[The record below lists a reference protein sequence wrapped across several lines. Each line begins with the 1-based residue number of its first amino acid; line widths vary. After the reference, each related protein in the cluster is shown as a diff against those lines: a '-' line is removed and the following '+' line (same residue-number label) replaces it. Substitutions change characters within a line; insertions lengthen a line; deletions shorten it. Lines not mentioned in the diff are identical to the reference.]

1 MKKLIVIALS
11 AILVLGMVSC
21 NNSNP
26 LTDPTNPLNPSNP
39 NSPLNP
45 SNPNNPNN
53 QDKIFPVSEA
63 EEVSAAFING
73 LDKKALAGMLGK
85 NQGYQLGDELTVYV
99 ADEEFPRTYPTDGNG
114 LAGLMGDIR
123 GNTDNAL
130 DVRQIESMVL
140 PVTFTNCKNGFHADS
155 DLESIDG
162 IITVTIVP
170 TVMKEESGN
179 MSVTAG
185 VYLSSNALTVKF
197 KNNEDTYKFVLN
209 NFATL
214 VDAENIDM
222 SNPGELLGY
231 FYLPEKHN
239 EQSVKVTKDNVT
251 RTVKWCDISENLPGT
266 NFYENGTIEGRLKET
281 FYNHF
286 ATLGFLHDLHN
297 VIESTD
303 KAIDTMKITNS
314 SLALTDINTKLSIT
328 FELNGYGYYVDETN
342 QKATGTVTVEFTGTL
357 SDTDDTEFTATEFTI
372 SSEGDITLSDDGN
385 RFANKVFTITDVE
398 GTIGTAS
405 GSGIVFNVTGDDT
418 KTVNSLTY
426 YYNVGDKNANP
437 DEDTVYDNEKHS
449 FNADLF

>member
-73 LDKKALAGMLGK
+73 LDKKALAEMLGQ

-99 ADEEFPRTYPTDGNG
+99 ADEESPRTYPTDGNG
-114 LAGLMGDIR
+114 LAALMGDIK
-123 GNTDNAL
+123 GNIDNAL

-140 PVTFTNCKNGFHADS
+140 PVTFTNCTNGFHADS

-162 IITVTIVP
+162 TITVTIVP

-185 VYLSSNALTVKF
+185 VYLSSEALTVKF
-197 KNNEDTYKFVLN
+197 KDNEDTYKFVLN

-214 VDAENIDM
+214 VDAENIEI
-222 SNPGELLGY
+222 SNLEGLLGY
-231 FYLPEKHN
+231 FYLPEKSN

-266 NFYENGTIEGRLKET
+266 NFYENGTIEGRLEET

-303 KAIDTMKITNS
+303 KAIDTMKITTP
-314 SLALTDINTKLSIT
+314 SLALTDSNTKLSIT
-328 FELNGYGYYVDETN
+328 FELDGYGYYVDETN
-342 QKATGTVTVEFTGTL
+342 QKATGTVIVEFTGKL
-357 SDTDDTEFTATEFTI
+357 SDTAFTATEFTV
-372 SSEGDITLSDDGN
+372 SSEGNITLSDAGN
-385 RFANKVFTITDVE
+385 RFENKVFTITDVE
-398 GTIGTAS
+398 GTIGTAPDN
-405 GSGIVFNVTGDDT
+405 GIVFNVTGDDT
-418 KTVNSLTY
+418 KTVSSLTY
-426 YYNVGDKNANP
+426 YYSVGDKNANP
-437 DEDTVYDNEKHS
+437 DEDIVYANEKHS

>member
-63 EEVSAAFING
+63 EKVSAAFING

-99 ADEEFPRTYPTDGNG
+99 ADEESPRTYPTDGNG
-114 LAGLMGDIR
+114 LADLMGDIQ

-162 IITVTIVP
+162 TITVTIVP

-214 VDAENIDM
+214 VDAENITIDM
-222 SNPGELLGY
+222 SNLGELLGY
-231 FYLPEKHN
+231 FYLPEKSN

-251 RTVKWCDISENLPGT
+251 RTVKWCDISENLPRT
-266 NFYENGTIEGRLKET
+266 NFYENGTIEGRLEET

-297 VIESTD
+297 VIESID
-303 KAIDTMKITNS
+303 KAIDTIKITNS
-314 SLALTDINTKLSIT
+314 SLVLTNNTKLSIA
-328 FELNGYGYYVDETN
+328 FELDGYGYYVDETN
-342 QKATGTVTVEFTGTL
+342 QKATGTVTVGFTGTL
-357 SDTDDTEFTATEFTI
+357 SDTKFTATEFTI
-372 SSEGDITLSDDGN
+372 SSEGDIILSDAGN

-398 GTIGTAS
+398 GTIGTAP
-405 GSGIVFNVTGDDT
+405 GNGIVFNVTGDEP
-418 KTVNSLTY
+418 KAVSSLTY
-426 YYNVGDKNANP
+426 YYTDSSDKNANTET
-437 DEDTVYDNEKHS
+437 DIQYNATLHS
-449 FNADLF
+449 FNFN

>member
-63 EEVSAAFING
+63 EKVSAAFING
-73 LDKKALAGMLGK
+73 LDKKALAEMLGQ
-85 NQGYQLGDELTVYV
+85 NQGYQLGDKLTVYV
-99 ADEEFPRTYPTDGNG
+99 ADEESPRTYPTDGNG
-114 LAGLMGDIR
+114 LVNLMRDIK
-123 GNTDNAL
+123 GTTETAL

-140 PVTFTNCKNGFHADS
+140 PVTFTNCKKGFHADS

-162 IITVTIVP
+162 TITVTIVP
-170 TVMKEESGN
+170 TVIKEESNN

-214 VDAENIDM
+214 VDAENITIDM
-222 SNPGELLGY
+222 SNLGKLLGY
-231 FYLPEKHN
+231 FYLPEKSN

-266 NFYENGTIEGRLKET
+266 NFYENRIEERLEET

-314 SLALTDINTKLSIT
+314 LLVLTDGNTKLSIT

-357 SDTDDTEFTATEFTI
+357 SNTEFTATEFTI
-372 SSEGDITLSDDGN
+372 SSEGDITLSDAGN
-385 RFANKVFTITDVE
+385 RFKNKVFTITDVE
-398 GTIGTAS
+398 GTIGTTPDN
-405 GSGIVFNVTGDDT
+405 GIVFNVTGDDT

-426 YYNVGDKNANP
+426 YYNVGDENANP

>member
-85 NQGYQLGDELTVYV
+85 NQGYQLGNELTVYV
-99 ADEEFPRTYPTDGNG
+99 ADEESPRTYPTDGKG
-114 LAGLMGDIR
+114 LADLMGDIQ

-162 IITVTIVP
+162 TITVTIVP
-170 TVMKEESGN
+170 TVMKEESDN

-214 VDAENIDM
+214 VDAENITIDM
-222 SNPGELLGY
+222 SNLGELLGY
-231 FYLPEKHN
+231 FYLPEKSN

-251 RTVKWCDISENLPGT
+251 RTVKWCDISENLPRT
-266 NFYENGTIEGRLKET
+266 NFYENGTIEGRLEET

-297 VIESTD
+297 VIESID
-303 KAIDTMKITNS
+303 KAIDTIKITNS
-314 SLALTDINTKLSIT
+314 SLVLINNTKLSIA
-328 FELNGYGYYVDETN
+328 FELDGYGYYVDETN
-342 QKATGTVTVEFTGTL
+342 QKATGTVTVGFTGTL
-357 SDTDDTEFTATEFTI
+357 SDTKFTATEFTI
-372 SSEGDITLSDDGN
+372 SSEGDIILSDAGN

-398 GTIGTAS
+398 GTIGTAP
-405 GSGIVFNVTGDDT
+405 GNGIVFNVTGDEP
-418 KTVNSLTY
+418 KAVSSLTY
-426 YYNVGDKNANP
+426 YYTDSSDKNANTET
-437 DEDTVYDNEKHS
+437 DIQYNATLHS
-449 FNADLF
+449 FNFN

>member
-1 MKKLIVIALS
+1 MKKLIVIALT

-53 QDKIFPVSEA
+53 QDKIFPVAEA
-63 EEVSAAFING
+63 EEVSAALING
-73 LDKKALAGMLGK
+73 LDKKALAEMLGQ
-85 NQGYQLGDELTVYV
+85 NQGYQLDDELTVYV
-99 ADEEFPRTYPTDGNG
+99 TDEESPRTYPTDGNG
-114 LAGLMGDIR
+114 LASLMGDIQ
-123 GNTDNAL
+123 GNTDSAL

-140 PVTFTNCKNGFHADS
+140 PVTFTNCTNGFHADS

-162 IITVTIVP
+162 TITVTIVP
-170 TVMKEESGN
+170 TVIKEESGSI
-179 MSVTAG
+179 SVTAG
-185 VYLSSNALTVKF
+185 VYLSSDALTVKF

-209 NFATL
+209 DFATL
-214 VDAENIDM
+214 VDAENITIDM
-222 SNPGELLGY
+222 SNLGELLGY
-231 FYLPEKHN
+231 FYLPEKSN

-251 RTVKWCDISENLPGT
+251 RTIKWCDISENLPGT
-266 NFYENGTIEGRLKET
+266 NFYNGTIEGRLEET

-314 SLALTDINTKLSIT
+314 SLVLTDNNKLSII
-328 FELNGYGYYVDETN
+328 FELNDYGYYVDETN
-342 QKATGTVTVEFTGTL
+342 QKATGTVTVRFTGTL
-357 SDTDDTEFTATEFTI
+357 SATEFTATEFTI
-372 SSEGDITLSDDGN
+372 SSEGDITLSDAGN

-398 GTIGTAS
+398 GTIGTAP
-405 GSGIVFNVTGDDT
+405 GNGIVFNVTEDEP
-418 KTVNSLTY
+418 KAVSSLTY
-426 YYNVGDKNANP
+426 YYTDSSDKNANTETDIP
-437 DEDTVYDNEKHS
+437 YSATKHS
-449 FNADLF
+449 FNFN

>member
-73 LDKKALAGMLGK
+73 LDKKALAGMLGQ

-99 ADEEFPRTYPTDGNG
+99 ADEESPRTYPTDGNG
-114 LAGLMGDIR
+114 LADLMGDIQ

-162 IITVTIVP
+162 TITVTIVP
-170 TVMKEESGN
+170 TVIKEESRN

-214 VDAENIDM
+214 VDAENITIDM
-222 SNPGELLGY
+222 SNLGELLGY
-231 FYLPEKHN
+231 FYLPEKSN

-251 RTVKWCDISENLPGT
+251 RTVKWCDISENLPRT
-266 NFYENGTIEGRLKET
+266 NFYENGTIEGRLEET

-297 VIESTD
+297 VIESID
-303 KAIDTMKITNS
+303 KAIDTIKITNS
-314 SLALTDINTKLSIT
+314 SLVLTNNTKLSIA
-328 FELNGYGYYVDETN
+328 FELDGYGYYVDETN
-342 QKATGTVTVEFTGTL
+342 QKATGTVTVGFTGTL
-357 SDTDDTEFTATEFTI
+357 SDTKFTATEFTI
-372 SSEGDITLSDDGN
+372 SSEGDIILSDAGN

-398 GTIGTAS
+398 GTIGTAP
-405 GSGIVFNVTGDDT
+405 GNGIVFNVTGDEP
-418 KTVNSLTY
+418 KAVSSLTY
-426 YYNVGDKNANP
+426 YYTDSSDKNANTET
-437 DEDTVYDNEKHS
+437 DIQYNATLHS
-449 FNADLF
+449 FNFN

>member
-85 NQGYQLGDELTVYV
+85 NQGYQLDDELTVYV
-99 ADEEFPRTYPTDGNG
+99 ADEGSPRTYPTDGNG
-114 LAGLMGDIR
+114 LAALIADIK
-123 GNTDNAL
+123 GTTETAL
-130 DVRQIESMVL
+130 DIRQIESMVL
-140 PVTFTNCKNGFHADS
+140 PVTFTNCTSGFHAGS
-155 DLESIDG
+155 ELESING
-162 IITVTIVP
+162 TITITIVP
-170 TVMKEESGN
+170 TAMTADATTISI
-179 MSVTAG
+179 TAG
-185 VYLSSNALTVKF
+185 VYLSSDNLTAKF
-197 KNNEDTYKFVLN
+197 KNDEDTYKFVLD

-214 VDAENIDM
+214 VDAENITIDM
-222 SNPGELLGY
+222 GNLGELLGY
-231 FYLPEKHN
+231 FYLPEKSN

-266 NFYENGTIEGRLKET
+266 NFYDGTIERRLEET

-297 VIESTD
+297 VIKSTD
-303 KAIDTMKITNS
+303 KAIDTMKITADS
-314 SLALTDINTKLSIT
+314 TLVLTDSNTKLSIT

-342 QKATGTVTVEFTGTL
+342 QKAAGTVIVGFTGKL
-357 SDTDDTEFTATEFTI
+357 SDTKFTATEFTI
-372 SSEGDITLSDDGN
+372 SSEGDITLSDAGN
-385 RFANKVFTITDVE
+385 RFKNKVFTITDVE
-398 GTIGTAS
+398 GTIGTTPDN
-405 GSGIVFNVTGDDT
+405 GGIVFNVTGDDT

-426 YYNVGDKNANP
+426 YYNAGDKNANTET
-437 DEDTVYDNEKHS
+437 DLQYNATQHS
-449 FNADLF
+449 FNFN

>member
-73 LDKKALAGMLGK
+73 LDKKALARMLGQ
-85 NQGYQLGDELTVYV
+85 NQGYQLDDELTVYV
-99 ADEEFPRTYPTDGNG
+99 ADEESPRTYPTDGNG
-114 LAGLMGDIR
+114 LADLMGDIQ

-140 PVTFTNCKNGFHADS
+140 PVTFTNCTNGFHADS

-162 IITVTIVP
+162 TITVTIVP

-197 KNNEDTYKFVLN
+197 KNNEDTYKFILN

-214 VDAENIDM
+214 VDAENIEI
-222 SNPGELLGY
+222 SNLEGLLGY
-231 FYLPEKHN
+231 FYLPEKSN

-266 NFYENGTIEGRLKET
+266 NFYENGTIEGRLEET

-303 KAIDTMKITNS
+303 KAIDTMKITKS
-314 SLALTDINTKLSIT
+314 PLVLTDSNTKLSIT

-342 QKATGTVTVEFTGTL
+342 QKATGTVTVGFTGTL
-357 SDTDDTEFTATEFTI
+357 SDTEFTATEFTI
-372 SSEGDITLSDDGN
+372 SSEGDITLSDAGN
-385 RFANKVFTITDVE
+385 RFKNKVFKITDVE
-398 GTIGTAS
+398 GTIGTTPDN
-405 GSGIVFNVTGDDT
+405 GIVFNVTGDDT
-418 KTVNSLTY
+418 KTVNSLPY

-437 DEDTVYDNEKHS
+437 GEDTLYDNEKHS

>member
-63 EEVSAAFING
+63 EKVSAAFING

-99 ADEEFPRTYPTDGNG
+99 ADEESPRTYPTDGNG
-114 LAGLMGDIR
+114 LADLMGDIQ

-162 IITVTIVP
+162 TITVTIVP

-214 VDAENIDM
+214 VDAENITIDM
-222 SNPGELLGY
+222 SNLGELLGY
-231 FYLPEKHN
+231 FYLPEKSN

-251 RTVKWCDISENLPGT
+251 RTVKWCDISENLPRT
-266 NFYENGTIEGRLKET
+266 NFYENGTIEGRLEET

-297 VIESTD
+297 VIESID
-303 KAIDTMKITNS
+303 KAIDTIKITNS
-314 SLALTDINTKLSIT
+314 SLVLTNNTKLSIA
-328 FELNGYGYYVDETN
+328 FELDGYGYYVDETN
-342 QKATGTVTVEFTGTL
+342 QKATGTVTVGFTGTL
-357 SDTDDTEFTATEFTI
+357 SDTKFTATEFTI
-372 SSEGDITLSDDGN
+372 SSEGDIILSDAGN

-398 GTIGTAS
+398 GTIGTAP
-405 GSGIVFNVTGDDT
+405 GNGIVFNVTGDEP
-418 KTVNSLTY
+418 KAVSSLTY
-426 YYNVGDKNANP
+426 YYTDSSDKNANTET
-437 DEDTVYDNEKHS
+437 DMQYNATQHS
-449 FNADLF
+449 FNFN

>member
-99 ADEEFPRTYPTDGNG
+99 ADEESPRTYPTDGNG
-114 LAGLMGDIR
+114 LADLIADIK
-123 GNTDNAL
+123 GTTETAL
-130 DVRQIESMVL
+130 DIRQIESMIL
-140 PVTFTNCKNGFHADS
+140 PVTFTNCTSGFHAGS
-155 DLESIDG
+155 ELESING
-162 IITVTIVP
+162 TISITIVP
-170 TVMKEESGN
+170 TAMTADATTISI
-179 MSVTAG
+179 TAG
-185 VYLSSNALTVKF
+185 VYLSSDNLTAKF
-197 KNNEDTYKFVLN
+197 KNDEDTYKFVLDD
-209 NFATL
+209 FATL
-214 VDAENIDM
+214 VDAENITIDM
-222 SNPGELLGY
+222 SNLGELLGY
-231 FYLPEKHN
+231 FYLPEKRN

-266 NFYENGTIEGRLKET
+266 NFYENGTIERRLEET

-314 SLALTDINTKLSIT
+314 TLGLTDSNTKLSIK

-342 QKATGTVTVEFTGTL
+342 QKATGTVTVGFSGTL
-357 SDTDDTEFTATEFTI
+357 SDTKFTATEFTI
-372 SSEGDITLSDDGN
+372 SSEGDITLSDAGN

-398 GTIGTAS
+398 GTIGTAP
-405 GSGIVFNVTGDDT
+405 GNGIVFNVTGDEP
-418 KTVNSLTY
+418 KAVSSLTY
-426 YYNVGDKNANP
+426 YYTDSSDKNANTET
-437 DEDTVYDNEKHS
+437 DIQYNATQHS
-449 FNADLF
+449 FNFN